1 MTRNGRTTP
10 FPKEF
15 ITPPSCS
22 SHTVRGSCGSIDL
35 TQRFMRRRRPATDRD
50 RASGGTRA
58 RFEATVG
65 AVERWWTM
73 RAAQNLKPASY
84 VCPLCD
90 GMLHAT
96 SEHALIAPEGDV
108 SKRRHA
114 HLECV
119 VAARKRGELPTEDE
133 WRGRKRGG

>member
-1 MTRNGRTTP
+1 MAIERA
-10 FPKEF
+10 EWYA
-15 ITPPSCS
+15 I
-22 SHTVRGSCGSIDL
+22 
-35 TQRFMRRRRPATDRD
+35 RR
-50 RASGGTRA
+50 
-58 RFEATVG
+58 
-65 AVERWWTM
+65 
-73 RAAQNLKPASY
+73 AQNLKPASY
-84 VCPLCD
+84 VCPFCD

-133 WRGRKRGG
+133 FRQGSAKRGRRR

>member
-1 MTRNGRTTP
+1 MKARWWA
-10 FPKEF
+10 
-15 ITPPSCS
+15 
-22 SHTVRGSCGSIDL
+22 
-35 TQRFMRRRRPATDRD
+35 MRPAQ
-50 RASGGTRA
+50 S
-58 RFEATVG
+58 
-65 AVERWWTM
+65 
-73 RAAQNLKPASY
+73 LKPASY

-114 HLECV
+114 HMECV

-133 WRGRKRGG
+133 WRRAQKKKR